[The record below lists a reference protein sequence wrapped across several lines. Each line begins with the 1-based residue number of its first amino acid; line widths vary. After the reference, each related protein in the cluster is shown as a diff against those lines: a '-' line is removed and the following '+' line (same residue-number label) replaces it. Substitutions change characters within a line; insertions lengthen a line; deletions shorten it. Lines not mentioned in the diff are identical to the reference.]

1 MVNQS
6 YEKSKTPLIFSKKQI
21 ERAGRCIRKQE
32 GDLDQAVK
40 VIQNFRSAHSYPLT
54 IIKNLVW
61 KHVRTL
67 ELLETATV
75 ARRLKRLPTILDK
88 LQRSSLDG
96 GDSSNA
102 MDLRRM
108 QDIGGCRVIVQTKSE
123 LEKLNASLDT
133 SRTVHES
140 RIYSHLAVAKDSGYR
155 GIHRCYKTYSKK
167 SEHAWKGFNIE
178 LQLRTKLQHVW
189 ATGVEI
195 IDVVENESLKTNP
208 TQASY
213 KWKRLLVIFSAFL
226 AQKDGFIEMDIGIV
240 ETLRLE
246 LFLLT
251 QELHA
256 IEKLNSF
263 NRALVVKEISTRA
276 KEEGFTLLK
285 YDLKTGAGSARF
297 FPKNRELDA
306 MEKYAEL
313 EAIPN
318 QDVILIAGRDIKKIE
333 KAYPN
338 YLGDSSTFV
347 SLLAEAITNWS

>member
-1 MVNQS
+1 MANEN
-6 YEKSKTPLIFSKKQI
+6 YEKTKTPLLYSKKQV

-32 GDLDQAVK
+32 GDVEQAVK
-40 VIQNFRSAHSYPLT
+40 VIQNFRSAHTYPLT

-61 KHVRTL
+61 KHVRSL
-67 ELLETATV
+67 GLLETATV

-88 LQRSSLDG
+88 LQRASLNG
-96 GDSSNA
+96 GGSGNA
-102 MDLRRM
+102 IDLRRM

-140 RIYSHLAVAKDSGYR
+140 RTYSHLGAAKDSGYR

-195 IDVVENESLKTNP
+195 IDVVENESIKTNP
-208 TQASY
+208 TQASK
-213 KWKRLLVIFSAFL
+213 KWKRLLVIFSEFL
-226 AQKDGFIEMDIGIV
+226 AGKDGFIEMDDATS
-240 ETLRLE
+240 EALRVE
-246 LFLLT
+246 LFLLA

-256 IEKLNSF
+256 VEKLNSF
-263 NRALVVKEISTRA
+263 NRALDVKEISARA
-276 KEEGFTLLK
+276 KEQGFTLLR
-285 YDLKTGAGSARF
+285 YDLRTGDGSASF
-297 FPKNRELDA
+297 FPQTREQDA
-306 MEKYAEL
+306 MAKYAEL
-313 EAIPN
+313 EAVPD

-347 SLLAEAITNWS
+347 SLLAEAITSW

>member
-1 MVNQS
+1 MANES
-6 YEKSKTPLIFSKKQI
+6 YEKTKTPLIYSKKQV

-32 GDLDQAVK
+32 GDIEQAVK
-40 VIQNFRSAHSYPLT
+40 VIQNFRSAHAYPLT

-61 KHVRTL
+61 KHVRSL
-67 ELLETATV
+67 GLLDTATV

-88 LQRSSLDG
+88 LQRSSLNG
-96 GDSSNA
+96 GESCNA
-102 MDLRRM
+102 IDLRRM
-108 QDIGGCRVIVQTKSE
+108 QDIGGCRVIVQTKKE
-123 LEKLNASLDT
+123 LEELNASLDT

-140 RIYSHLAVAKDSGYR
+140 RTYSHLEVAKDSGYR

-167 SEHAWKGFNIE
+167 SEHASKGFNIE

-208 TQASY
+208 TQANY
-213 KWKRLLVIFSAFL
+213 KWKRLLVIFSEFL
-226 AQKDGFIEMDIGIV
+226 AEKDGFIELNSV
-240 ETLRLE
+240 TSKTLRLK
-246 LFLLT
+246 LL
-251 QELHA
+251 QLAQDLHA
-256 IEKLNSF
+256 VEKLNSF
-263 NRALVVKEISTRA
+263 NRALDVKEISARA
-276 KEEGFTLLK
+276 KEQGFTLLRF
-285 YDLKTGAGSARF
+285 DLKTGNGSASF
-297 FPKNRELDA
+297 FPKIREQDA

-313 EAIPN
+313 EAELD

-347 SLLAEAITNWS
+347 SLLAEAITTW